1 MSRSRIFGARPWQAV
16 VGALLVMLAVVTVVV
31 LRSANSGAASTATT
45 IDGLQAQVQATIP
58 GGASAEITPSWRGEE
73 LGGEQLVLTPSRESA
88 EKKAADPFAYGDLAW
103 RAEMLAASLATQI
116 PDLRGYQ
123 LAAPDGLEIAVPPS
137 ALGLVQGSLPSPE
150 AAAKLTDLG
159 SIPESEAL
167 KQMASNLEVLER
179 AMPSPAVSSTE
190 VGVVPVDAASGRFA
204 LAVTVG
210 TEAGEALLERSGDV
224 LVGLQTGLVG
234 SPDANVEGLAITVVE
249 AGRPLAASWIATRAM
264 AGTTMLAPGIELP
277 AVQSTDVEFPNL
289 TGGPEVEA
297 SGVGDESGL
306 PSLPT
311 SERIRLSSGGR
322 SIYSAKGRLSTPEWS
337 PRTPGYHALR
347 PRPRISVRPCSLV
360 QISFTSPAH
369 SVKLGV
375 RKVTP
380 EGDGTV
386 GVAQPIARQASDDGL
401 VWEARLP
408 GWERLEKATTLHVTA
423 AYPAGWGQYLA
434 GLVPVPGGRCHGGT
448 GSR

>member
-1 MSRSRIFGARPWQAV
+1 MSRSGLSGSRSCQGAACLL
-16 VGALLVMLAVVTVVV
+16 LLVSIVAAVLVS
-31 LRSANSGAASTATT
+31 RSADSGAAPVAGGVG
-45 IDGLQAQVQATIP
+45 GLQAQVEAAIP
-58 GGASAEITPSWRGEE
+58 GGASAEIAPAWRGEQ
-73 LGGEQLVLTPSRESA
+73 LGGEQLVLTPSRESV
-88 EKKAADPFAYGDLAW
+88 EKRAADPFAYGDLAW

-116 PDLRGYQ
+116 PDLEGYR
-123 LAAPDGLEIAVPPS
+123 LAPPGGIEVSVPPS

-150 AAAKLTDLG
+150 AAAKLTALG
-159 SIPESEAL
+159 SVTEGEAL
-167 KQMASNLEVLER
+167 KQMASNLEVLEK
-179 AMPSPAVSSTE
+179 AMPAPAVTSTDAR
-190 VGVVPVDAASGRFA
+190 VVPVDAARGRFA

-210 TEAGEALLERSGDV
+210 TEEGEALLERSGDV
-224 LVGLQTGLVG
+224 MVGLQTGLVG
-234 SPDANVEGLAITVVE
+234 SPEANVEGLAITVRE

-264 AGTTMLAPGIELP
+264 AGTTMVAPGLELP

-289 TGGPEVEA
+289 TGGPAVEA
-297 SGVGDESGL
+297 SGVGDASEL

-347 PRPRISVRPCSLV
+347 PRPRIPVRACGLLR
-360 QISFTSPAH
+360 ISFTSPAH

-375 RKVTP
+375 RKVDP

-386 GVAQPIARQASDDGL
+386 GVAQPVARQASDDGL
-401 VWEARLP
+401 IWEARLP
-408 GWERLEKATTLHVTA
+408 GWERLEEATTLRVTA

-434 GLVPVPGGRCHGGT
+434 GLVPVSGGRCPGGPAA
-448 GSR
+448 R